1 MVSIASPDEALAPLA
16 VLAFEELR
24 QHGSNGLCGDVVG
37 LTGEG
42 AALCMGEGVRD
53 RLCGVAQPWGLPAVN
68 DERGDWDS
76 GYPLGRQ
83 REVSGEDGVV
93 DERMRQ
99 SLLRRPKSRLSHR
112 GDHFDRKANRLGHEE
127 LDHVASPTRRQQ
139 LGELLLVILPYSGTT
154 VADDVR
160 PHPPRQFL

>member
-83 REVSGEDGVV
+83 RQVSGD
-93 DERMRQ
+93 
-99 SLLRRPKSRLSHR
+99 
-112 GDHFDRKANRLGHEE
+112 
-127 LDHVASPTRRQQ
+127 
-139 LGELLLVILPYSGTT
+139 
-154 VADDVR
+154 ADAVHAR
-160 PHPPRQFL
+160 IPHHLFPPP